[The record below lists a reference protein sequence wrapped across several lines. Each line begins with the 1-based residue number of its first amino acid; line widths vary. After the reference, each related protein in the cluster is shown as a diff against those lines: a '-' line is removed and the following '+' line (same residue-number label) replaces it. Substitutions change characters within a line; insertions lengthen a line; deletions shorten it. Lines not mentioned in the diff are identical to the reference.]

1 MRFLVDHDEESIISL
16 INIFVESR
24 SVKTIDDLIN
34 KKDDFAEAIINHLY
48 VSNFFGTGDKK

>member
-1 MRFLVDHDEESIISL
+1 VDHDEESIINL